1 MQEQSSNTPPAVKQ
15 YNKQDSCI
23 VAISYKMGWGS
34 KRKANLF
41 NFIIGVFGELNSK
54 LTEHEIKYKKYSA
67 LFKVMST
74 EQKDKIIKQLDM
86 IKKNKNKN
94 LRENQNEKL
103 F

>member
-1 MQEQSSNTPPAVKQ
+1 
-15 YNKQDSCI
+15 
-23 VAISYKMGWGS
+23 
-34 KRKANLF
+34 
-41 NFIIGVFGELNSK
+41 
-54 LTEHEIKYKKYSA
+54 
-67 LFKVMST
+67 MST